1 MKYVTA
7 AVFVL
12 TLICPLRTVQAGN
25 FVGIILS
32 GHEENCEVTHKGK
45 VYDCD
50 ERRELFLGDVVKKKP
65 SVKALKI
72 KWAPYV
78 KGEARGQVFL
88 EVVSNAADKLKGDTY
103 AGMAKQ
109 YVKDFVK
116 PADYSMTAAVSRDPR
131 VGSLFPTRASLI
143 KGTVMKVPGLEGAAR
158 SVTITDPAG
167 RVVYQKQ
174 SGGTGDTLLNPDEM
188 GVKPGESYTAR
199 FAGGPA
205 TRECTIFLL
214 DDGLRA
220 EVLKGLE
227 HIDRERLSKVEK
239 ALRKAVYLQLIT
251 DAYSENM
258 DLYWLS
264 DQVLR
269 ETGLQFTGEHE
280 ETAAA
285 LKRRYVEHFRKDE

>member
-1 MKYVTA
+1 MKYATA

-12 TLICPLRTVQAGN
+12 ALICPLRTAQAGN

-32 GHEENCEVTHKGK
+32 GYEENCEVTHKGK

-88 EVVSNAADKLKGDTY
+88 EVVPNTADKLKGDTY

-116 PADYSMTAAVSRDPR
+116 PAGYSMTAAVSRDPAS
-131 VGSLFPTRASLI
+131 GSLFPVRASLI
-143 KGTVMKVPGLEGAAR
+143 KGMVMKVPGLEGAAR
-158 SVTITDPAG
+158 SVIITDPAG

-174 SGGTGDTLLNPDEM
+174 FDAAGDILFNPEEM
-188 GVKPGESYTAR
+188 GIKQGESYSAR
-199 FAGGPA
+199 FTAGAA

-227 HIDRERLSKVEK
+227 HIDRERLSKVDK